1 MTIEDEALSSLA
13 SHDWVGNIR
22 ELENVISR
30 LIVIAS
36 TSVITKADVESV
48 LDACSGIPSVTP
60 QRASNKL
67 AEAKLVLPPGAPE
80 FWEDETMRSYMRRIK
95 LCVFTAAINQ
105 YGTRTAAAK
114 RLGLTKQALKRQMR
128 YLLQEATQPRR
139 TAANDQEE
147 L

>member
-1 MTIEDEALSSLA
+1 
-13 SHDWVGNIR
+13 DWVGNIR

-36 TSVITKADVESV
+36 TSVITNAGVESV
-48 LDACSGIPSVTP
+48 LEVGSGKPRVSS
-60 QRASNKL
+60 QRTSNKL
-67 AEAKLVLPPGAPE
+67 GEARLVLPPGAPE

-114 RLGLTKQALKRQMR
+114 RLGLTKQALKRQLR
-128 YLLQEATQPRR
+128 YLLQEATQSTT

-147 L
+147 V